1 MKQTFSFRRFG
12 LLARKHYTENRINYF
27 AGLGAYTLFLLLALQ
42 GALREGSMPS
52 LDRFEA
58 IIIFVTFIFPII
70 LAKMNF
76 APYIYPRYQIEA
88 FTLPAT
94 RSEKF
99 LFATVNTLLV
109 SAVAIV
115 GLEIAASLAA
125 PRCAMLNEFGYA
137 RTITG
142 HWFAGLTEMLVIAPI
157 FATSIIFAYTI
168 SHKGHVGLSLIATWG
183 AIVLLYAIPSLLING
198 DGISIATMDFPAFI
212 TTLNNHIEVGNT
224 LLECTTEKLVQ
235 PRWWN
240 SLIMPA
246 VLLVAAWFKFH
257 EYETK

>member
-27 AGLGAYTLFLLLALQ
+27 AGLGAYTLFLLLALH
-42 GALREGSMPS
+42 GVLRDSMPS

-58 IIIFVTFIFPII
+58 IIIFVTFFAPFI
-70 LAKMNF
+70 LAKINF
-76 APYIYPRYQIEA
+76 APYTHTQRQVEA
-88 FTLPAT
+88 LTLPAT
-94 RSEKF
+94 KGEKF
-99 LFATVNTLLV
+99 LFATLNTFVVL
-109 SAVAIV
+109 AVAIV
-115 GLEIAASLAA
+115 GLEVVASLVA
-125 PRCAMLNEFGYA
+125 PRCAELNEFA
-137 RTITG
+137 FVRSITG
-142 HWFAGLTEMLVIAPI
+142 HWFAGLTEILAIAPI

-212 TTLNNHIEVGNT
+212 TTLNNHIEVGDT

-235 PRWWN
+235 SRWWN